1 MNNIKV
7 KKTQLV
13 TLLIINC
20 EYLSSYSDI
29 YIYIYIY
36 ITYKFIKYN
45 NYILVLFKKLKKKIF
60 FFTSIFLRGYS
71 LIGKTGTL
79 HVLNSGSSPDNSMF
93 N

>member
-20 EYLSSYSDI
+20 EYLSYYSDI

-36 ITYKFIKYN
+36 NI
-45 NYILVLFKKLKKKIF
+45 
-60 FFTSIFLRGYS
+60 
-71 LIGKTGTL
+71 
-79 HVLNSGSSPDNSMF
+79 
-93 N
+93 